1 MRIHVN
7 HTTLY
12 TYDPPANGAIQTLR
26 LTPRNHDGQ
35 YVVSWRIDVSESC
48 RLRAH
53 EDAFGNLT
61 HTFAVEGPIA
71 QLRVIV
77 DGEVETQD
85 TAGVVRGV
93 KERFPPSL
101 FMRETDLT
109 APDPTLR
116 GFCEEAVIGVGDR
129 IEKLHALM
137 EAIAGVMT
145 FDPEPTQVT
154 TTAKQSFALK
164 RGVCQDY
171 AHIFIAGARH
181 LGIPARYASGY
192 IVSDGQAPSQGQG
205 QGQSQSQ
212 SQKPLQGA
220 SLQAGHGW
228 AEAHIEGLGWV
239 GFDPTNRQCPTEA
252 YVRLAVGLDYLGAA
266 PVRGNRYGG
275 GEENLSV
282 ALNVDQSSRQIQG

>member
-7 HTTLY
+7 HATTY

-26 LTPRNHDGQ
+26 LTPRSHDGQ

-61 HTFAVEGPIA
+61 HTFAVDGPISE
-71 QLRVIV
+71 LRVLV
-77 DGEVETQD
+77 EGEVETQE
-85 TAGVVRGV
+85 TSGVVRGA

-109 APDPTLR
+109 NADEALR
-116 GFCEEAVIGVGDR
+116 AFAADTTAREGDR
-129 IEKLHALM
+129 IAKLHALTD
-137 EAIAGVMT
+137 AIADVMT
-145 FDPEPTQVT
+145 FDPDPTNSG
-154 TTAKQSFALK
+154 TTAVEAFGLK

-171 AHIFIAGARH
+171 AHIFIASARH
-181 LGIPARYASGY
+181 AGIPARYVSGY
-192 IVSDGQAPSQGQG
+192 LVGDAGTSAQAGQ
-205 QGQSQSQ
+205 
-212 SQKPLQGA
+212 
-220 SLQAGHGW
+220 QAGHGW
-228 AEAHIEGLGWV
+228 AEAYIDGLGWI
-239 GFDPTNRQCPTEA
+239 GFDATNRQCPTEA
-252 YVRLAVGLDYLGAA
+252 YVRLAIGLDYLGAA

-282 ALNVDQSSRQIQG
+282 ALTVDQSSRQIQG

>member
-7 HTTLY
+7 HATTY

-26 LTPRNHDGQ
+26 LTPRSHDGQ

-61 HTFAVEGPIA
+61 HTFAVDGPISE
-71 QLRVIV
+71 LRVLV
-77 DGEVETQD
+77 EGEVETQD
-85 TAGVVRGV
+85 TSGVVHGA

-109 APDPTLR
+109 SADEALR
-116 GFCEEAVIGVGDR
+116 AFSLETTAREGDR
-129 IEKLHALM
+129 IAKLHALTD
-137 EAIAGVMT
+137 AIADAMT
-145 FDPEPTQVT
+145 FDPDPTNSG
-154 TTAKQSFALK
+154 TTAVEAFGLK

-171 AHIFIAGARH
+171 AHIFIAAARH
-181 LGIPARYASGY
+181 AGIPARYVSGY
-192 IVSDGQAPSQGQG
+192 LVGDAGTSGKAGQ
-205 QGQSQSQ
+205 
-212 SQKPLQGA
+212 
-220 SLQAGHGW
+220 QAGHGW
-228 AEAHIEGLGWV
+228 AEAYIEGLGWI
-239 GFDPTNRQCPTEA
+239 GFDATNRQCPTEA
-252 YVRLAVGLDYLGAA
+252 YVRLAIGLDYLGAA

-282 ALNVDQSSRQIQG
+282 ALTVDQSSRQIQG